1 MYQMVIGKCLMVF
14 GIIMLIKGN
23 ESFVIR
29 KDIFLTTKV
38 WVIEFGYEK
47 TRASVEESLRKL
59 KTD

>member
-1 MYQMVIGKCLMVF
+1 MVIGKCLMVF

>member
-29 KDIFLTTKV
+29 SNINFISFMLQSGHFHNRIK
-38 WVIEFGYEK
+38 IEKNANYIE
-47 TRASVEESLRKL
+47 
-59 KTD
+59 

>member
-1 MYQMVIGKCLMVF
+1 MVIGKCLMVF

-38 WVIEFGYEK
+38 WVIEFGYAK

>member
-29 KDIFLTTKV
+29 KPANINFINFMLQSGHFHNRIK
-38 WVIEFGYEK
+38 IEKNANYIE
-47 TRASVEESLRKL
+47 
-59 KTD
+59 

>member
-1 MYQMVIGKCLMVF
+1 MVF